1 MTLQIPN
8 SLPEWCSRTEL
19 MLGSA
24 AMQRLR
30 ASHVLVVGL
39 GGVGGCVAE
48 MLARSGVGRMTVVD
62 ADTVQPSNINR
73 QLIATHSSLNR
84 PKAEV
89 WQERLLQINPE
100 IRLTVIPE
108 FITVEGVDEL
118 LDAAEYDFV
127 ADAIDSVAP
136 KISLLAACYRRQ
148 IPVISAMGAGAK
160 KDSMAIRCDDIS
172 HTHTCTLAR
181 AVRRLL
187 RAEGI
192 IHGIPVIYSTEKPAA
207 HAVIE
212 VQGERNK
219 RSTAGTVSYLPALF
233 GCHMAAHIIQT
244 LTADL

>member
-1 MTLQIPN
+1 MTLP
-8 SLPEWCSRTEL
+8 SSHPLPEWSSRTEL
-19 MLGSA
+19 LLGST

-30 ASHVLVVGL
+30 EAHVLVVGL
-39 GGVGGCVAE
+39 GGVGGYVVE
-48 MLARSGVGRMTVVD
+48 MLARSGVGRMTIVD

-73 QLIATHSSLNR
+73 QLIATHASIHR

-100 IRLTVIPE
+100 ICLTMIPE
-108 FITVEGVDEL
+108 FITAEGVGEL
-118 LDAAEYDFV
+118 LDAAKYDFV

-136 KISLLAACYRRQ
+136 KISLLATCYGRQ

-172 HTHTCTLAR
+172 HTHTCSLAR
-181 AVRRLL
+181 AVRHLL

-192 IHGIPVIYSTEKPAA
+192 TRGIPVIYSTEKPAS

-219 RSTAGTVSYLPALF
+219 RSTAGTVSYLPAIF
-233 GCHMAAHIIQT
+233 GCHMAAYIIQT
-244 LTADL
+244 LTVDL